1 MEARVRTKSAKRWTL
16 GVVLAA
22 VATLALGACGG
33 DNAKSSSTAKAKS
46 TPSSS
51 SATKVT
57 VEESEFALKLSTT
70 TFHPG
75 KYTFEARNVGKAPH
89 AIEIEGPGLT
99 EAKSA
104 TITGGG
110 TTSITVTL
118 QKGTYEMYCPVG
130 HHKDKGMKTE
140 ITVA

>member
-1 MEARVRTKSAKRWTL
+1 MDALVRTRKAKRWTV

-22 VATLALGACGG
+22 AAALVLGACGG
-33 DNAKSSSTAKAKS
+33 DNAKSSSQTKSKS

-57 VEESEFALKLSTT
+57 VEESEFTLKLSTT

-75 KYTFEARNVGKAPH
+75 KYTFEAKNVGKAPH
-89 AIEIEGPGLT
+89 AIEIEGPGLS

-118 QKGTYEMYCPVG
+118 QKGKYELYCPVG
-130 HHKDKGMKTE
+130 HHKDKGMKTD
-140 ITVA
+140 IIVV